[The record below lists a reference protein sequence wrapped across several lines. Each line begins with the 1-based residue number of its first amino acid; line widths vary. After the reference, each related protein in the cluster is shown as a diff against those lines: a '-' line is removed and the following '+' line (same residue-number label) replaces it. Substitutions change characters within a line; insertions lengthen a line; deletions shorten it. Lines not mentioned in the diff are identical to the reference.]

1 MKGQKGYIH
10 VIDMRRNSGVS
21 LLLRVS
27 AAVRQL
33 RRWRQLY
40 RQRQQLAALSDATLK
55 DIGMSRADIEV
66 ESQRPFWDDPLKH

>member
-10 VIDMRRNSGVS
+10 VIDMRRNSGAS
-21 LLLRVS
+21 LS
-27 AAVRQL
+27 ALASGAARQL
-33 RRWRQLY
+33 RRWHQLY

-55 DIGMSRADIEV
+55 DIGVSRADIEV

>member
-10 VIDMRRNSGVS
+10 VIDMRHNSGVS

>member
-10 VIDMRRNSGVS
+10 VIDMRHSNGVS
-21 LLLRVS
+21 LSQRVS
-27 AAVRQL
+27 SAVRQL
-33 RRWRQLY
+33 RRWHQLH

-55 DIGMSRADIEV
+55 DIGMSRADIDM